1 MTRYLL
7 DTNVISELHKPRPH
21 GGVVNWVSGLHLNQM
36 FLSAVTLGEIQR
48 GIERTKKNDPE
59 KAEEIEQWADQM
71 EQSANI
77 LPMSAPCFRQWATLM
92 EGRPHHLAEDAMI
105 AATALVH
112 GLQIATRNAKDFS
125 SLGVKTF
132 NPFRSPS

>member
-7 DTNVISELHKPRPH
+7 DTNVVSELHKPRPH
-21 GGVVNWVSGLHLNQM
+21 GGVVNWVSGLQLDQI
-36 FLSAVTLGEIQR
+36 FLSAFTLGEIQR
-48 GIERTKKNDPE
+48 EIERTKENDPA
-59 KAEEIEQWADQM
+59 KAEEIEQWADQL

-77 LPMSAPCFRQWATLM
+77 LPMNAPCLRQWAKLM

-112 GLQIATRNAKDFS
+112 GLQIATRNVKDFAT
-125 SLGVKTF
+125 LGVETF
-132 NPFRSPS
+132 NPFRSVS